1 MEPRARSTRRNEVR
15 GGDLPDGRV
24 DLAGRVEPD
33 CIGAPLEAGRAQ
45 ETPGDAAA
53 AAAAPDWR
61 AWLVGS
67 PREVLA
73 RIVPGDPLGVRDA
86 VALAL
91 RAECVFLDA
100 DRVHLRALAL
110 VARGAARYRGRPEL
124 ATWLAAESARAVA
137 AVLREDGEA
146 RREADGA
153 FAQLARP
160 LGLDPDAL
168 RRGCTAFN
176 RLPAADRVAFFALA
190 IWNRRLDDL
199 VRESGESATEIARR
213 ARRGLDAVM
222 LALQPEPTPPARP
235 TSAARPA
242 RPEERP

>member
-1 MEPRARSTRRNEVR
+1 MEPRARSTRRNEPR

-24 DLAGRVEPD
+24 DREG
-33 CIGAPLEAGRAQ
+33 PLEAGGVCQPLEASRGQ
-45 ETPGDAAA
+45 EPGTAGV
-53 AAAAPDWR
+53 APDWR

-124 ATWLAAESARAVA
+124 ATWLAEESARAVA
-137 AVLREDGEA
+137 AILREDVEA
-146 RREADGA
+146 RRDPGGA
-153 FAQLARP
+153 FTQLARP

-168 RRGCTAFN
+168 RRGCAAFN
-176 RLPAADRVAFFALA
+176 RLPAADRAAFFALA

-199 VRESGESATEIARR
+199 VRETGESATEIARR

-222 LALQPEPTPPARP
+222 LALQPEPASPVRA
-235 TSAARPA
+235 TSVARPA
-242 RPEERP
+242 APEERP